1 MFREQVRKKKDILV
15 ITNTPTIQ
23 HTPIYE
29 FVAFPHLTPTEIIVA
44 I

>member
-29 FVAFPHLTPTEIIVA
+29 FTHLTPTEIIAA